1 MTKAKFVELD
11 RGLVLI
17 TGKDG
22 NEFLQGLISQDL
34 NKISDSQFAYG
45 ALLTPQGKF
54 LHDFFI
60 IKYKGQL
67 ILDCANGQQKD
78 LILLLNRFK
87 LRANIE
93 LSEMDDLS
101 VFSVFG
107 DQAARAFDLED
118 KAGKALLIS
127 DGVVYVDP
135 RSPSLGCRM
144 LTTKKSSENTL
155 EKLPIIQGKLEEY
168 DLIRIKLGIPDAEK
182 DIEKNK
188 STLLECNL
196 DKFNCIDWDKGC
208 YIGQEVTARS
218 KYRGLVKRTLL
229 TLHCPNNYPE
239 KGDTVLLENREVG
252 VIKSSCEEFAIALI
266 RLDTLENDNINHN
279 LTSAGNPILIYRL
292 PIEN

>member
-1 MTKAKFVELD
+1 MTKAKIVKLD

-17 TGKDG
+17 SGKDR

-34 NKISDSQFAYG
+34 NKISQSQFSYG

-60 IKYKGQL
+60 IEYKDQL

-78 LILLLNRFK
+78 LILLLSRFK

-93 LSEMDDLS
+93 LSEMEELS

-107 DQAARAFDLED
+107 DQAASVFGIED
-118 KAGKALLIS
+118 KAGKALPIS
-127 DGVVYVDP
+127 NGIVYVDP
-135 RSPSLGCRM
+135 RSPSLGCRL
-144 LTTKKSSENTL
+144 LTIKKSSEKFI
-155 EKLPIIQGKLEEY
+155 EKLAIRPGKFEEY
-168 DLIRIKLGIPDAEK
+168 DLMRIKLGIPDGER
-182 DIEKNK
+182 DIEKSK

-196 DKFNCIDWDKGC
+196 DKFNCVDWDKGC

-229 TLHCPNNYPE
+229 TLHCPNNNPE
-239 KGDTVLLENREVG
+239 SGDIVMLDKREVG
-252 VIKSSCEEFAIALI
+252 VIKSSCKKYAIALV
-266 RLDTLENDNINHN
+266 RTDTLEADNKSHD
-279 LTSAGNPILIYRL
+279 LTSAGNPVTVYKSS
-292 PIEN
+292 